1 MAVQRTGR
9 RDDMLGYRGKVGA
22 HRVLLVAVCAL
33 TLSLVVPPA
42 GAAAPPAVA
51 AGLIAF
57 VREGLD
63 SGVYTID
70 PSGSTL
76 TRLTQGQDYRPRW
89 SPDGTQIVFQR
100 FGSTSIQTEIYVMRA
115 DGSNVRRL
123 TQLGTAFQ
131 PAWSPDGSQVVFGS
145 GLGRRSEIFVMNA
158 DGTDV
163 VRLTRDRFADTVPA
177 WSPDGT
183 AIAFASRRHRNVDI
197 YLMAPDGSDVRRLT
211 HVRAKDMNPDWSPD
225 GSRLV
230 FQSHRHS
237 NWDVY
242 TILTDGS
249 GLERLTEGATV
260 EWAPAWSPD
269 GTRIAFTIAQYSRG
283 VQDIAVMTLGSPV
296 LVRFVFPDSSEF
308 EPDWQPA

>member
-1 MAVQRTGR
+1 
-9 RDDMLGYRGKVGA
+9 MLGYRGKIA
-22 HRVLLVAVCAL
+22 RRALLVAVCVM
-33 TLSLVVPPA
+33 TLSLCVPPTRA
-42 GAAAPPAVA
+42 EVAPAAA

-57 VREGLD
+57 VRESPHRGI
-63 SGVYTID
+63 YTID

-76 TRLTQGQDYRPRW
+76 TRLTHGPDYRPRW
-89 SPDGTQIVFQR
+89 SPDGTKIVFQR
-100 FGSTSIQTEIYVMRA
+100 FGSTSIQTEIYVMDA

-123 TQLGTAFQ
+123 TQFGTAFQ

-158 DGTDV
+158 DGTGV
-163 VRLTRDRFADTVPA
+163 LRLTRDRFADTVPA

-197 YLMAPDGSDVRRLT
+197 YLMAADGSDVRRLT

-237 NWDVY
+237 NWDLY

-249 GLERLTEGATV
+249 GLERLTDRTTV

-283 VQDIAVMTLGSPV
+283 VQDIAVMTLGSKV
-296 LVRFVFPDSSEF
+296 LVRFVFPDSGEF